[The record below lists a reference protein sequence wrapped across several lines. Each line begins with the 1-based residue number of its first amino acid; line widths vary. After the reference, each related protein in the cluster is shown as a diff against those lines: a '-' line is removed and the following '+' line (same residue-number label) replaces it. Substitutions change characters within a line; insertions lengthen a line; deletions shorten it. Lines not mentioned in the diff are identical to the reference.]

1 MRGVSL
7 CWSHLPGASAYPGRL
22 FCRAWTF
29 SCRAGGATLADEV
42 RILKLALNS
51 GAACGPHR
59 HDYHFSEALRAAASS
74 HLRASGLRWAVSARV
89 VVFVIYSAGRPW
101 RGCAFS
107 NDRSDIDI
115 KLRATVRLRWSD
127 AHDPNAT
134 QTGLKSRSAAASCCT
149 RVCYPLGRHR
159 RPGAPRFSST

>member
-1 MRGVSL
+1 M
-7 CWSHLPGASAYPGRL
+7 

-29 SCRAGGATLADEV
+29 SCRAGGTTLADDV

-89 VVFVIYSAGRPW
+89 VVFVYTPQAD
-101 RGCAFS
+101 RGVVA
-107 NDRSDIDI
+107 
-115 KLRATVRLRWSD
+115 
-127 AHDPNAT
+127 
-134 QTGLKSRSAAASCCT
+134 RSAT
-149 RVCYPLGRHR
+149 IDPTL
-159 RPGAPRFSST
+159 T